1 MHSCRILCYNIV
13 TLVLPRNGRF
23 TTNSTPKW
31 MYFPPAEMGVRAT
44 SSNASEQLFGN
55 TTDYDEETEDLLMF
69 HCLHA
74 DYHGIDLHL
83 YEHLNDNDGVQLAT
97 PEIL

>member
-1 MHSCRILCYNIV
+1 
-13 TLVLPRNGRF
+13 
-23 TTNSTPKW
+23 

-74 DYHGIDLHL
+74 DYHGISTTTTVFNLQRPKFSEL
-83 YEHLNDNDGVQLAT
+83 MKKSSSVFVELRNAIVLNSPKQL
-97 PEIL
+97 PRSYQDYCS